1 MNGTELANMA
11 RMAEFDRR
19 DDVLVDQRRFGP
31 PSTERADVE
40 LVPVL
45 DHNGDVTGYRV
56 IYPDGLEA
64 EVVIA

>member
-1 MNGTELANMA
+1 MRGDELRDMA
-11 RMAEFDRR
+11 ILADLDRR
-19 DDVLVDQRRFGP
+19 DDVSEDQRRFGP